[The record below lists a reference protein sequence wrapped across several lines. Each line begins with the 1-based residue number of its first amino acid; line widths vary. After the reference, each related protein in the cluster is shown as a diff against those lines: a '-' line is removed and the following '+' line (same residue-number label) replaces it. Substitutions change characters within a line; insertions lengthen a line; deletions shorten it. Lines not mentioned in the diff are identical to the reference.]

1 MRKPRNLSPEERAL
15 WDHVTRAATP
25 MDDAPAPIIDD
36 AVPKAKAPKPVRS
49 NPRIPAFKLGSK
61 VDHRRDNDLLPALAA
76 SLRASPVQMDAKA
89 HGKMKRGKMKPE
101 ARIDLHGMT
110 VAEAHPALR
119 SFILSEHAAGSRL
132 VLVITGKG
140 RAKDYDAPMPVRHGI
155 LRHNVPQWLRLPP
168 LNHLV
173 LQITPANIRHGGD
186 GAYYVYLRR
195 TR

>member
-1 MRKPRNLSPEERAL
+1 MRKPRHLSPDERAL
-15 WDHVTRAATP
+15 WEHVTRAATP
-25 MDDAPAPIIDD
+25 MSDRPPPLMPDAPA
-36 AVPKAKAPKPVRS
+36 APKPAVS
-49 NPRIPAFKLGSK
+49 PKPPLPAFKLGSK
-61 VDHRRDNDLLPALAA
+61 VDHRRDHDLLPALSE

-89 HGKMKRGKMKPE
+89 HGKLKRGKLKPE

-132 VLVITGKG
+132 VLVITGTGKL
-140 RAKDYDAPMPVRHGI
+140 RDDVAPMPVRQGV

-168 LNHLV
+168 LNHVV
-173 LQITPANIRHGGD
+173 LQITPANIRHGGE

-195 TR
+195 AR

>member
-1 MRKPRNLSPEERAL
+1 MRRPRHLSPDERAL
-15 WDHVTRAATP
+15 WEHVTRQAKP
-25 MDDAPAPIIDD
+25 MADAPAPMLEPPTK
-36 AVPKAKAPKPVRS
+36 VAKLQRPDTTP
-49 NPRIPAFKLGSK
+49 PLPMFKLGSK
-61 VDHRRDNDLLPALAA
+61 VDHRRDHDLLPGLTHQ
-76 SLRASPVQMDAKA
+76 LRASPVQMDAKA
-89 HGKMKRGKMKPE
+89 HGKLKRGKLKPE

-110 VAEAHPALR
+110 VDQAHPALR

-140 RAKDYDAPMPVRHGI
+140 RARDYDAPMPVRHGI

>member
-1 MRKPRNLSPEERAL
+1 MRKPRHLSPDERQL
-15 WDHVTRAATP
+15 WDHVARQIEPAREAP
-25 MDDAPAPIIDD
+25 LIADPAPT
-36 AVPKAKAPKPVRS
+36 AAKPKPKI
-49 NPRIPAFKLGSK
+49 NPDPIPVFQVGGK
-61 VDHRRDNDLLPALAA
+61 VDHRRDHDLLPAITQQ
-76 SLRASPVQMDAKA
+76 LRSAPVQMDAKA
-89 HGKMKRGKMKPE
+89 HGKLKRGKLKPE

-110 VAEAHPALR
+110 VAQAHPALR

-140 RAKDYDAPMPVRHGI
+140 KLREYEATMPVRQGV

-168 LNHLV
+168 LNTVV

-195 TR
+195 SR

>member
-1 MRKPRNLSPEERAL
+1 MRKPRHLSPDERAL
-15 WDHVTRAATP
+15 WEHVTRAATP
-25 MDDAPAPIIDD
+25 MSDTSAPLVPDTPTPVNKSAP
-36 AVPKAKAPKPVRS
+36 PKTPL
-49 NPRIPAFKLGSK
+49 PAFKLGSK
-61 VDHRRDNDLLPALAA
+61 VDHRRDHDLLPALTE

-89 HGKMKRGKMKPE
+89 HGKLKRGKLKPE

-119 SFILSEHAAGSRL
+119 SFILSEHVAGSRL

-140 RAKDYDAPMPVRHGI
+140 KLRDYEAPMPVRHGV

-168 LNHLV
+168 LNHVV